1 MSTLSQFDPK
11 GIKSNQS
18 GSVAVFSTN
27 SSQTVTISSVDT
39 AKAFAIFEGVT
50 MTAGYN
56 IGSVRLTSSTQ
67 ITIGSGGNFSGTL
80 YWRVIELY

>member
-18 GSVAVFSTN
+18 GSATVGT
-27 SSQTVTISSVDT
+27 TVTISPVNT
-39 AKAFAIFEGVT
+39 AKSFVILEGVLT
-50 MTAGYN
+50 STGYNMARVSLTNSTTVTITAGGFN
-56 IGSVRLTSSTQ
+56 QV
-67 ITIGSGGNFSGTL
+67 GTA